1 MNEPVAVAV
10 LAKAPLPGFA
20 KTRLIPAL
28 GAERAALLQARL
40 IEHAV
45 ATAIVRRAH
54 RTPMPIGPITLW
66 AAPDESHPLFHAI
79 AARLGVALARQGGG
93 DLGARML
100 AAIAAAATPTLVI
113 GTDCPALT
121 SGHLRAAAD
130 ILRGGIDAAI
140 IPAEDGGYALIGLR
154 SPVQALFSDMHW
166 SAPTVMDE
174 TRRRLKQLGLIWCEP
189 VTLWDLDVPED
200 LERLRKN
207 GLHHLIPPPNA

>member
-1 MNEPVAVAV
+1 MVMNEPVAVAV

-40 IEHAV
+40 IEHAI
-45 ATAIVRRAH
+45 ATACAAR
-54 RTPMPIGPITLW
+54 IGPITLW

-79 AARLGVALARQGGG
+79 AARLGVALARQGSG

-154 SPVQALFSDMHW
+154 ATARTLFSEMHW
-166 SAPTVMDE
+166 SVPSVMEE
-174 TRRRLKQLGLIWCEP
+174 TRRRLRDLGMTWQEP
-189 VTLWDLDVPED
+189 VTLWDLDLPED
-200 LERLRKN
+200 IERLRQI
-207 GLHHLIPPPNA
+207 GLHDLIPSTNA